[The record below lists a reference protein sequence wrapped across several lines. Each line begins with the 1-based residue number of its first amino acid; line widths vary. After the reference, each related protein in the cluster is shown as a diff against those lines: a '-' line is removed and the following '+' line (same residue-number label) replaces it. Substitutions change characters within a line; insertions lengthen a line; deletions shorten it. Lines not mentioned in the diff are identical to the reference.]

1 MWSNTAT
8 LQTEADDP
16 RRTNL
21 YQNMVPN
28 PPLLPSAVSK
38 LGSINR
44 NQAKSIKRN
53 IKSRTILTVLDAPQ
67 SQVTGRDRVGEFFLN
82 IIAQKVY
89 HHHDSHFR

>member
-8 LQTEADDP
+8 LQTEADEP

-44 NQAKSIKRN
+44 NKTKSIKV
-53 IKSRTILTVLDAPQ
+53 SQDAHSKIHPFLLETDLH
-67 SQVTGRDRVGEFFLN
+67 SGRRKKKEHKTSFVTPCN
-82 IIAQKVY
+82 HQ
-89 HHHDSHFR
+89 